1 MFVGHVYVRIVRVD
15 PNKSHELRTESG
27 GSGLIH
33 LYIFPGSG
41 LNGAPA
47 PCIKGRV
54 FHKMRP
60 IMKGRVAVD
69 LLLHLNPQTIM

>member
-1 MFVGHVYVRIVRVD
+1 MFVGHVYARIVRVD
-15 PNKSHELRTESG
+15 HNKSHELRTQSG

-47 PCIKGRV
+47 PFIERS
-54 FHKMRP
+54 RL
-60 IMKGRVAVD
+60 A
-69 LLLHLNPQTIM
+69 